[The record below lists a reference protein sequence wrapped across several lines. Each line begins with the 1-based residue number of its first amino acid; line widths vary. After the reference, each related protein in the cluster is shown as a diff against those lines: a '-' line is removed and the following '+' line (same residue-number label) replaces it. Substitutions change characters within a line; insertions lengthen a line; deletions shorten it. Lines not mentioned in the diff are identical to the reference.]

1 MSERVLTFPVENFRK
16 LPNPYQQ
23 KDTEKKGDEAYPQM
37 YFAICDV
44 KEIPEDIPMA
54 TNPRNQS
61 MNNGVAKKIKA
72 SLLNTSELNFY
83 LLNRGMVI
91 SADSVHYDNNSGKL
105 SITFS
110 DEEVHGDVDGG
121 HTYKA
126 ILEKRKELEP
136 GQQFV
141 KLEIL
146 TGVEDIFQA
155 LAAARNTSTQVQDK
169 SIAELEHRFD
179 LIKDIIKNEPF
190 NNNVYFRENDKGD
203 IDVAD
208 IISMLTLFNLE
219 KYPDINSFPVIAY
232 SGRKKCIDYY
242 IEAHKK
248 SEENPVANP
257 YYRMRNIMIDIF
269 KLYDMLE
276 SNIGAYYKQK
286 NASGR
291 YGSVKGVS
299 VPKGDATF
307 KSKYYKTE
315 MDYLSPTGFLYPI
328 LGAFRAL
335 VKDDGV
341 EYSWKCDPFKIME
354 KVGPELVETTVERSR
369 TLGNNAQAVGKD
381 VGNWK
386 TLYMTI
392 ALEMLS
398 IN

>member
-44 KEIPEDIPMA
+44 KQIPEDIPMA

-72 SLLNTSELNFY
+72 SLLNTSEPNFY

-126 ILEKRKELEP
+126 ILEKRKDLDP

-179 LIKDIIKNEPF
+179 LIKEIIKNEPF

-232 SGRKKCIDYY
+232 SSRKKCIDYY
-242 IEAHKK
+242 IEAHKNNEK
-248 SEENPVANP
+248 NPVANP
-257 YYRMRNIMIDIF
+257 YYRMRNIMIDLF

-286 NASGR
+286 NTSGR

-299 VPKGDATF
+299 VPKGDNKF

-335 VKDDGV
+335 IKDDGI
-341 EYSWKCDPFKIME
+341 EYSWKYDPFKIME
-354 KVGPELVETTVERSR
+354 DFGPELVETTVERSR

-386 TLYMTI
+386 TLYMII
-392 ALEMLS
+392 ALEMLK
-398 IN
+398 NN